1 MTQVREAQAEL
12 QNPIWRR
19 TKKALAYG
27 VLILFA
33 LLFITPFVLSIV
45 TTFKTLPDINA
56 NPSSFIAD
64 PEYGWTLDGLRQLNT
79 PSVRIPR
86 WTFNSVVVSG
96 FVVAGRVL
104 LASLAG
110 YALARLQFRG
120 RLAVFALV
128 VGVMAI
134 PDIVLAIP
142 RFLIMKQLG
151 ILNSYF
157 GLIIP
162 LIFDAFSI
170 FMMKQFFEQ
179 LPREIEE
186 ASAIDGASTF
196 KTWRYVMLPLAAPA
210 LIALTILATQG
221 SWNEFLHPLIAAP
234 SDPDL
239 RTLPV
244 GLALM
249 RGGFGDAQPWN
260 ALLGA
265 SMITILPIA
274 VIFFTFQRYFVQG
287 VASSGTKG

>member
-1 MTQVREAQAEL
+1 MTQVREQQDAL
-12 QNPIWRR
+12 QNPVWRR
-19 TKKALAYG
+19 TKRILAYT
-27 VLILFA
+27 VLIAAA
-33 LLFITPFVLSIV
+33 LLFIAPFVLSIV

-56 NPSSFIAD
+56 HPTSFIAD
-64 PEYGWTLDGLRQLNT
+64 PKYGWTLDGLRQLNT

-86 WTFNSVVVSG
+86 WIFNSVIVTG
-96 FVVAGRVL
+96 FVVIGRVF
-104 LASLAG
+104 LASMAG

-120 RLAVFALV
+120 RLIVFSLV

-134 PDIVLAIP
+134 PDIVMAIP
-142 RFLIMKQLG
+142 RFLIMKELG

-162 LIFDAFSI
+162 LVFDAFSI

-186 ASAIDGASTF
+186 AAAIDGASTF
-196 KTWRYVMLPLAAPA
+196 NTWRYVMLPLAAPA
-210 LIALTILATQG
+210 LIALVILATQG